1 MLCYSLS
8 ITKYIVSS
16 MVNQRTAFI
25 IHSLKLAFLGRRQ
38 LVTEI
43 FFQLPDGKCGC
54 QKVSIEFFFSF
65 TAKHKH
71 MKFFKT
77 FFGVKIYIVMEPIL
91 ECHFTTLK
99 DSRRL
104 ASKFWSPTLHFQ
116 SHWWLAGCNFGL
128 CNRILVD
135 LY

>member
-8 ITKYIVSS
+8 LTKYIVSS

-43 FFQLPDGKCGC
+43 FFQSPDGKCGC
-54 QKVSIEFFFSF
+54 QKVSIELFFCF